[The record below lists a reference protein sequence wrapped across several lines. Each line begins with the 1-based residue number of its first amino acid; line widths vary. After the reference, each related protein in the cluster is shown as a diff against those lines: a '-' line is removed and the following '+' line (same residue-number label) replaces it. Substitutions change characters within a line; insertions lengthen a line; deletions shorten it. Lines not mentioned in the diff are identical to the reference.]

1 MATMMMIRM
10 MAVTMFTGPGMLRP
24 RVRKPYTTA
33 TPMKMIEIIAVC
45 SLARFDA
52 AAAVAL
58 TANVLATMEANA
70 ATTSSNVRYA
80 KMQNSFFAV
89 LSMFS
94 ATTTASVWPL
104 WRSDANKLPKSCIAP
119 KKMPP
124 MSTHKSTGTQPNTA
138 AWMGPLMGPAPAM
151 DEKWWPS
158 TT

>member
-1 MATMMMIRM
+1 
-10 MAVTMFTGPGMLRP
+10 
-24 RVRKPYTTA
+24 
-33 TPMKMIEIIAVC
+33 
-45 SLARFDA
+45 
-52 AAAVAL
+52 
-58 TANVLATMEANA
+58 
-70 ATTSSNVRYA
+70 
-80 KMQNSFFAV
+80 MQNSFFAV
-89 LSMFS
+89 LSIFS